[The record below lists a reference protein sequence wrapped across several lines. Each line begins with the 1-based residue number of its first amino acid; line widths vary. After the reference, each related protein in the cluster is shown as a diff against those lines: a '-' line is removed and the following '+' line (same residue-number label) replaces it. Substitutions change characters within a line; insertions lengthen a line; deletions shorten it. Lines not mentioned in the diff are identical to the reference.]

1 MPAHK
6 FAISLPDDVFL
17 AISRAATERG
27 LARSRFIADILRAAA
42 QAKTDDEIRARIDAV
57 FASPAVLAGQREN
70 AALFMRAGSD
80 FGTEW

>member
-17 AISRAATERG
+17 AISRAASERG
-27 LARSRFIADILRAAA
+27 LARSRFIADVLTVAAR
-42 QAKTDDEIRARIDAV
+42 AKTDAEIREKIDAV
-57 FASPAVLAGQREN
+57 FADPAALAAQRGD
-70 AALFMRAGSD
+70 AALFASAGSH